1 MTNNFLPV
9 PVITSQKNE
18 QIQKQVNLIY
28 FLTVMCKVSVIVPNY
43 NYERYLPERIDSILN
58 QTYTDFELILLD
70 DASTDG
76 SAALLE
82 KYKGTP
88 HVSHIV
94 VNEKNSGSPFSQW
107 MKGIMLARG
116 EWVWIAEA
124 DDLCEPT
131 FLATCMAQ
139 VEATPGTSICYT
151 YSQHIDQ
158 YGKPIP
164 RKKKYASTGKT
175 TVYDGR
181 KFVEH
186 RLYWDNAIVNASGVL
201 FKRECAVKL
210 KDHPFRTMRYCG
222 DWMFWIEIAMQGNV
236 VNISRDLNYFRQ
248 HISQT
253 AKGKNNGQSVIE
265 NITIIKH
272 IESLF
277 PTIPP
282 SKRRMCYGRLSRYIR
297 HYKNKELKQTLFAF
311 CNKELQ
317 TSLAFDYY
325 YYKIHLHFRFLPWVL
340 TDKKDYRKAIISEI

>member
-1 MTNNFLPV
+1 
-9 PVITSQKNE
+9 
-18 QIQKQVNLIY
+18 
-28 FLTVMCKVSVIVPNY
+28 MCKVSVIVPNY

-82 KYKGTP
+82 KYKDTP

-107 MKGIMLARG
+107 MKGIMLASG

-124 DDLCEPT
+124 DDLCEPA
-131 FLATCMAQ
+131 FLETCMSQ
-139 VEATPGTSICYT
+139 IESTPGISICYT
-151 YSQHIDQ
+151 YSQYIDQ
-158 YGKPIP
+158 SGKPIP
-164 RKKKYASTGKT
+164 RKKKYASTGIT

-186 RLYWDNAIVNASGVL
+186 HLYWENAIVNASGVL
-201 FKRECAVKL
+201 FRRECAVKL
-210 KDHPFRTMRYCG
+210 KDHPFQTMRFCG

-236 VNISRDLNYFRQ
+236 VNISRELNYFRQ
-248 HISQT
+248 HVSQT
-253 AKGKNNGQSVIE
+253 AKGKSNGHDVVE
-265 NITIIKH
+265 TITIIKR

-277 PTIPP
+277 PAIPA
-282 SKRRMCYGRLSRYIR
+282 SKRRMCYGRLCRYIR
-297 HYKNKELKQTLFAF
+297 HSQDKELKRNLIGILNKELGTSATL
-311 CNKELQ
+311 
-317 TSLAFDYY
+317 DY
-325 YYKIHLHFRFLPWVL
+325 ICFRLHVLFRFLPWVL